1 MYLVLIAWMYV
12 AVMMAAAEAM
22 SPVGSV
28 LGAIITFLLYGLLP
42 ISIVGYIMSSPARKK
57 ARRAQE
63 QAQAS
68 SGAAPN
74 ASCESTG
81 GSVTSERKQP

>member
-1 MYLVLIAWMYV
+1 MYLILIAWMYV

-42 ISIVGYIMSSPARKK
+42 ITLVGYIMSSPARKK

-68 SGAAPN
+68 SGTAPD
-74 ASCESTG
+74 TG
-81 GSVTSERKQP
+81 SKSPGGTVTSERKEP

>member
-22 SPVGSV
+22 SPIGSI
-28 LGAIITFLLYGLLP
+28 LGALVTFLLYGVLP
-42 ISIVGYIMSSPARKK
+42 VTILAYIMRSPERKR

-63 QAQAS
+63 QTLKTLSPDAS
-68 SGAAPN
+68 SKT
-74 ASCESTG
+74 ASEA
-81 GSVTSERKQP
+81 VTSERKEL